1 MATVKQL
8 DKRSGITYV
17 YESVSYWDREKKQ
30 PRSRRTLIGRLD
42 PATGEIVPTDGRG
55 KRRAQKETDPV
66 VRKGPVPV
74 AKTDRLFFGATYLLD
89 QIGEVT
95 GLTADLKT
103 CFPDTYKQIQSI
115 AYYLVLED
123 QNPLFRFK
131 KWAAIHRHPYGKDI
145 PSQRSTEIFQSVTEE
160 AKMHFFR
167 LQGKRRV
174 EKEYWAYDSTSISS
188 RSDTLRQVK
197 YGKNKD
203 DDHLPQINLALVFG
217 AESRLPFYYRKLA
230 GNVPDVKTIQELL
243 RELDVLGYEK
253 VKLVMDRGY
262 YSAENINALFKK
274 HLKFLCGT
282 SSALSFARE
291 FIREIGSKRDHYEYY
306 NSNLELY
313 VFTKTI
319 AWDYEQERPYKGDV
333 VKEERR
339 MYLHLYFNPDKFSD
353 DGKAFNRKLDTLKNE
368 LLSGHRMPEHE
379 KDYKK
384 YFEIKETP
392 KRGVS
397 LTVKQDAVDA
407 AHERYGFFVLISNE
421 VKDPVTALSLYRMRD
436 VVEKAFWN
444 VKERLN
450 LKRTM
455 TSSESSLD
463 GKLFVEFVALIYL
476 SYIQK
481 KMEENGLFA
490 TYTLHE
496 LLDELDVIECF
507 MEPGKAPIQG
517 EVLKK
522 QEQIYRD
529 LDVTP
534 LLGRS
539 RNRFTEIWM
548 SRHYSLRGN
557 RLRHS
562 YVIREFR

>member
-1 MATVKQL
+1 MSMVKQL

-17 YESVSYWDREKKQ
+17 YESVSYWDKEKKQ
-30 PRSRRTLIGRLD
+30 PRSKRTLIGRLD
-42 PATGEIVPTDGRG
+42 PTTGEIVPTDGRG
-55 KRRAQKETDPV
+55 KRRAQKEADQIIQ
-66 VRKGPVPV
+66 KGPVPV
-74 AKTDRLFFGATYLLD
+74 VKTDRLFFGATYLLD

-103 CFPDTYKQIQSI
+103 CFPNTYKQIQSI

-131 KWAAIHRHPYGKDI
+131 KWAAIHRHPYGRDI

-217 AESRLPFYYRKLA
+217 EESRLPFYYRKLA

-243 RELDVLGYEK
+243 RELDILGYEK
-253 VKLVMDRGY
+253 IKLVMDRGY
-262 YSAENINALFKK
+262 YSVENINALFKK
-274 HLKFLCGT
+274 HMKFLCGT
-282 SSALSFARE
+282 SSALSFAKE
-291 FIREIGSKRDHYEYY
+291 YIREIGSKKDHYEYY

-313 VFTKTI
+313 VFTRTI
-319 AWDYEQERPYKGDV
+319 VWDYEQERPYKGDV
-333 VKEERR
+333 IKEERR

-368 LLSGHRMPEHE
+368 LLSGHRVPEHE
-379 KDYKK
+379 KEYRK
-384 YFEIKETP
+384 YFEMKETP
-392 KRGVS
+392 KRGIS

-450 LKRTM
+450 LRRTM
-455 TSSESSLD
+455 TSSESSLE
-463 GKLFVEFVALIYL
+463 GKLFVEFIALIYL

-481 KMEENGLFA
+481 KMEEKGLFA

-507 MEPGKAPIQG
+507 MEPGKSLIQG

-534 LLGRS
+534 LLA
-539 RNRFTEIWM
+539 TAQPTDA
-548 SRHYSLRGN
+548 
-557 RLRHS
+557 
-562 YVIREFR
+562 

>member
-1 MATVKQL
+1 MAMVKQL
-8 DKRSGITYV
+8 DKRSGITYI
-17 YESVSYWDREKKQ
+17 YESASYWDREKKQ
-30 PRSRRTLIGRLD
+30 PRSKRTLIGRLD
-42 PATGEIVPTDGRG
+42 PTTGEIVPTDGRG
-55 KRRAQKETDPV
+55 KRRAQKEDDPA

-74 AKTDRLFFGATYLLD
+74 ARTNRLFFGATYLLD

-103 CFPDTYKQIQSI
+103 CFPNTYKQILSI

-131 KWAAIHRHPYGKDI
+131 KWAAIHRHPFGKDI
-145 PSQRSTEIFQSVTEE
+145 PSQRSTELFQSVTEE

-167 LQGKRRV
+167 LQGKRRA

-188 RSDTLRQVK
+188 RSETLRQVK

-217 AESRLPFYYRKLA
+217 EKSKLPFYYRKLA

-253 VKLVMDRGY
+253 IKLVMDRGY

-282 SSALSFARE
+282 SSALSFAKD
-291 FIREIGSKRDHYEYY
+291 FIREIGSRKDHYEYY

-353 DGKAFNRKLDTLKNE
+353 DGKAFNRRLDTLKNE
-368 LLSGHRMPEHE
+368 LLSGHRVPEHE
-379 KDYKK
+379 KDYRK

-392 KRGVS
+392 KKGIS

-450 LKRTM
+450 LRRTM
-455 TSSESSLD
+455 TSSESSLE

-481 KMEENGLFA
+481 KMEEKGLFA

-517 EVLKK
+517 EILKK

-529 LDVTP
+529 LGVAP
-534 LLGRS
+534 LLAVGRPA
-539 RNRFTEIWM
+539 EA
-548 SRHYSLRGN
+548 
-557 RLRHS
+557 
-562 YVIREFR
+562 

>member
-1 MATVKQL
+1 MAMVKQL
-8 DKRSGITYV
+8 DKRSGITYI
-17 YESVSYWDREKKQ
+17 YESASYWDREKKQ
-30 PRSRRTLIGRLD
+30 PRSKRTLIGRLN
-42 PATGEIVPTDGRG
+42 PTTGEIVPTDGRG
-55 KRRAQKETDPV
+55 KHRAQKEDDPA

-74 AKTDRLFFGATYLLD
+74 ARTNRLFFGATYLLD

-103 CFPDTYKQIQSI
+103 CFPNTYKQIMSI

-131 KWAAIHRHPYGKDI
+131 KWAAIHRHPFGKDI
-145 PSQRSTEIFQSVTEE
+145 PSQRSTELFQSVTEE

-167 LQGKRRV
+167 LQGKRRA

-188 RSDTLRQVK
+188 RSETLRQVK

-203 DDHLPQINLALVFG
+203 DDQLPQINLALVFG
-217 AESRLPFYYRKLA
+217 EESKLPFYYRKLA

-253 VKLVMDRGY
+253 IKLVMDRGY

-282 SSALSFARE
+282 SSALSFAKD
-291 FIREIGSKRDHYEYY
+291 FIREIGSRKDHYEYY

-353 DGKAFNRKLDTLKNE
+353 DGKAFNRRLDTLKNE
-368 LLSGHRMPEHE
+368 LLSGHRVPEHE
-379 KDYKK
+379 KDYRK

-392 KRGVS
+392 KKGIS

-450 LKRTM
+450 LRRTM
-455 TSSESSLD
+455 TSSESSLE

-481 KMEENGLFA
+481 KMEEKGLFA

-517 EVLKK
+517 EILKK

-529 LDVTP
+529 LGVAP
-534 LLGRS
+534 LLAVGRPA
-539 RNRFTEIWM
+539 EA
-548 SRHYSLRGN
+548 
-557 RLRHS
+557 
-562 YVIREFR
+562 

>member
-1 MATVKQL
+1 MAIVKQL

-30 PRSRRTLIGRLD
+30 PRSKRTLIGRLD

-392 KRGVS
+392 KRGVF

-481 KMEENGLFA
+481 KMEEKGLFA

-529 LDVTP
+529 LDITP
-534 LLGRS
+534 LLAAGQPADA
-539 RNRFTEIWM
+539 
-548 SRHYSLRGN
+548 
-557 RLRHS
+557 
-562 YVIREFR
+562 

>member
-30 PRSRRTLIGRLD
+30 PRSKRTLIGRLD

-392 KRGVS
+392 KRGVF

-534 LLGRS
+534 LLAAGQP
-539 RNRFTEIWM
+539 TEA
-548 SRHYSLRGN
+548 
-557 RLRHS
+557 
-562 YVIREFR
+562 

>member
-1 MATVKQL
+1 MSTVKQL

-17 YESVSYWDREKKQ
+17 YESVSYWDKEKKQ
-30 PRSRRTLIGRLD
+30 PRSKRTLIGRLD
-42 PATGEIVPTDGRG
+42 PTTGEIVPTDGRG
-55 KRRAQKETDPV
+55 KRRAQKEADQIIQ
-66 VRKGPVPV
+66 KGPVPV

-103 CFPDTYKQIQSI
+103 CFPNTYKQIQSI

-131 KWAAIHRHPYGKDI
+131 KWAAIHRHPYGNDI

-203 DDHLPQINLALVFG
+203 DDHLPQINLALIFG
-217 AESRLPFYYRKLA
+217 EESRLPFYYRKLA
-230 GNVPDVKTIQELL
+230 GNIPDVKTIQELL

-253 VKLVMDRGY
+253 IKLVVDRGY
-262 YSAENINALFKK
+262 YSTDNINALFKK

-282 SSALSFARE
+282 SSALSFAKE
-291 FIREIGSKRDHYEYY
+291 FIREIGSGKDHYEYY

-353 DGKAFNRKLDTLKNE
+353 DGKAFNRRLDTLKNE
-368 LLSGHRMPEHE
+368 LLSDRRVPEHE
-379 KDYKK
+379 KDYRK

-392 KRGVS
+392 KRGIS
-397 LTVKQDAVDA
+397 LTVKQDAIDA

-450 LKRTM
+450 LRRTM
-455 TSSESSLD
+455 TSSESSLE
-463 GKLFVEFVALIYL
+463 GKLFVEFIALIYL

-481 KMEENGLFA
+481 KMEEKGLFA

-507 MEPGKAPIQG
+507 MEPGKSLIQG

-534 LLGRS
+534 LLA
-539 RNRFTEIWM
+539 TAQPTDA
-548 SRHYSLRGN
+548 
-557 RLRHS
+557 
-562 YVIREFR
+562 

>member
-1 MATVKQL
+1 MVKQL
-8 DKRSGITYV
+8 DKRSGITYI
-17 YESVSYWDREKKQ
+17 YESASYWDREKKQ
-30 PRSRRTLIGRLD
+30 PRSKRTLIGRLN
-42 PATGEIVPTDGRG
+42 PTTGEIVPTDGRG
-55 KRRAQKETDPV
+55 KHRAQKEDDPA

-74 AKTDRLFFGATYLLD
+74 ARTNRLFFGATYLLD

-103 CFPDTYKQIQSI
+103 CFPNTYKQIMSI

-131 KWAAIHRHPYGKDI
+131 KWAAIHRHPFGKDI
-145 PSQRSTEIFQSVTEE
+145 PSQRSTELFQSVTEE

-167 LQGKRRV
+167 LQGKRRA

-188 RSDTLRQVK
+188 RSETLRQVK

-203 DDHLPQINLALVFG
+203 DDQLPQINLALVFG
-217 AESRLPFYYRKLA
+217 EESKLPFYYRKLA

-253 VKLVMDRGY
+253 IKLVMDRGY

-282 SSALSFARE
+282 SSALSFAKD
-291 FIREIGSKRDHYEYY
+291 FIREIGSRKDHYEYY

-353 DGKAFNRKLDTLKNE
+353 DGKAFNRRLDTLKNE
-368 LLSGHRMPEHE
+368 LLSGHRVPEHE
-379 KDYKK
+379 KDYRK

-392 KRGVS
+392 KKGIS

-450 LKRTM
+450 LRRTM
-455 TSSESSLD
+455 TSSESSLE

-481 KMEENGLFA
+481 KMEEKGLFA

-517 EVLKK
+517 EILKK

-529 LDVTP
+529 LGVAP
-534 LLGRS
+534 LLAVGRPA
-539 RNRFTEIWM
+539 EA
-548 SRHYSLRGN
+548 
-557 RLRHS
+557 
-562 YVIREFR
+562 

>member
-1 MATVKQL
+1 MARVNQL

-17 YESVSYWDREKKQ
+17 YDSISYWDKEKKQ
-30 PRSRRTLIGRLD
+30 PRSKRTLIGRLD
-42 PATGEIVPTDGRG
+42 PVRGKIIPTDGRG
-55 KRRAQKETDPV
+55 RKRNQKEIDLPAK
-66 VRKGPVPV
+66 KGPVPV
-74 AKTDRLFFGATYLLD
+74 NRTERLFFGATYLLD
-89 QIGEVT
+89 QIGLVSGVT
-95 GLTADLKT
+95 EDLKS
-103 CFPDTYKQIQSI
+103 CFPHTYKQILSV

-131 KWAAIHRHPYGKDI
+131 KWAALHRHPYGKDI
-145 PSQRSTEIFQSVTEE
+145 PSQRSTELFQSITEE
-160 AKMHFFR
+160 AKMQFFR
-167 LQGKRRV
+167 LQGKRRA

-188 RSDTLRQVK
+188 RSETLKQVK

-203 DDHLPQINLALVFG
+203 DEHLPQINLALVFG
-217 AESRLPFYYRKLA
+217 EESRLPFYYRKIA
-230 GNVPDVKTIQELL
+230 GNVPDVKTIRELL

-253 VKLVMDRGY
+253 IKLVMDRGY
-262 YSAENINALFKK
+262 YSEDNINALYKN

-282 SSALSFARE
+282 SSALKFAKS
-291 FIREIGSKRDHYEYY
+291 FIREIGTKKDHYEYY

-319 AWDYEQERPYKGDV
+319 AWNYEQERPYKGDV
-333 VKEERR
+333 VREERR
-339 MYLHLYFNPDKFSD
+339 MYLHLYFNPEKYSD
-353 DGKAFNRKLDTLKNE
+353 DGKIFNMKITTLKEE
-368 LLSGHRMPEHE
+368 LLSGHRIPEHE

-384 YFEIKETP
+384 YFDINETP
-392 KRGVS
+392 KRGIS
-397 LTVKQDAVDA
+397 LTVKQDTVDA

-450 LKRTM
+450 LRRTM
-455 TSSESSLD
+455 TSSESSLE

-481 KMEENGLFA
+481 KMDDKGLFGK
-490 TYTLHE
+490 YTMHE

-529 LDVTP
+529 LDITP
-534 LLGRS
+534 LLAAPQV
-539 RNRFTEIWM
+539 EDA
-548 SRHYSLRGN
+548 
-557 RLRHS
+557 
-562 YVIREFR
+562 

>member
-1 MATVKQL
+1 MAMVKQL
-8 DKRSGITYV
+8 DKRSGITYI

-30 PRSRRTLIGRLD
+30 PRSKRTLIGRLN
-42 PATGEIVPTDGRG
+42 PTTGEIVPTDGRG
-55 KRRAQKETDPV
+55 KHRAQKEDDPA

-74 AKTDRLFFGATYLLD
+74 ARTNRLFFGATYLLD

-103 CFPDTYKQIQSI
+103 CFPNTYKQIMSI

-131 KWAAIHRHPYGKDI
+131 KWAAIHRHPFGKDI
-145 PSQRSTEIFQSVTEE
+145 PSQRSTELFQSVTEE

-167 LQGKRRV
+167 LQGKRRA

-188 RSDTLRQVK
+188 RSETLRQVK

-203 DDHLPQINLALVFG
+203 DDQLPQINLALVFG
-217 AESRLPFYYRKLA
+217 EESKLPFYYRKLA

-253 VKLVMDRGY
+253 IKLVMDRGY

-282 SSALSFARE
+282 SSALSFAKD
-291 FIREIGSKRDHYEYY
+291 FIREIGSRKDHYEYY

-353 DGKAFNRKLDTLKNE
+353 DGKAFNRRLDTLKNE
-368 LLSGHRMPEHE
+368 LLSGHRVPEHE
-379 KDYKK
+379 KDYRK

-392 KRGVS
+392 KKGIS

-450 LKRTM
+450 LRRTM
-455 TSSESSLD
+455 TSSESSLE

-481 KMEENGLFA
+481 KMEEKGLFA

-517 EVLKK
+517 EILKK

-529 LDVTP
+529 LGVAP
-534 LLGRS
+534 LLAVGRPA
-539 RNRFTEIWM
+539 EA
-548 SRHYSLRGN
+548 
-557 RLRHS
+557 
-562 YVIREFR
+562 

>member
-1 MATVKQL
+1 MAIVKQL

-30 PRSRRTLIGRLD
+30 PRSKRTLIGRLD

-217 AESRLPFYYRKLA
+217 EESRLPFYYRKLA

-243 RELDVLGYEK
+243 RELDVLAYEK

-534 LLGRS
+534 LLAAGQ
-539 RNRFTEIWM
+539 TADA
-548 SRHYSLRGN
+548 
-557 RLRHS
+557 
-562 YVIREFR
+562 

>member
-1 MATVKQL
+1 MAMVKQL
-8 DKRSGITYV
+8 DKRSGITYI
-17 YESVSYWDREKKQ
+17 YESASYWDREKKQ
-30 PRSRRTLIGRLD
+30 PRSKRTLIGRLN
-42 PATGEIVPTDGRG
+42 PTTGEIVPTDGRG
-55 KRRAQKETDPV
+55 KRRAQKEDDPA

-74 AKTDRLFFGATYLLD
+74 ARTNRLFFGATYLLD

-103 CFPDTYKQIQSI
+103 CFPNTYKQILSI

-131 KWAAIHRHPYGKDI
+131 KWAAIHRHPFGKDI
-145 PSQRSTEIFQSVTEE
+145 PSQRSTELFQSVTEE

-167 LQGKRRV
+167 LQGKRRA

-188 RSDTLRQVK
+188 RSETLRQVK

-203 DDHLPQINLALVFG
+203 DDQLPQINLALVFG
-217 AESRLPFYYRKLA
+217 EESKLPFYYRKLA

-253 VKLVMDRGY
+253 IKLVMDRGY

-282 SSALSFARE
+282 SSALSFAKD
-291 FIREIGSKRDHYEYY
+291 FIREIGSKKDHYEYY

-353 DGKAFNRKLDTLKNE
+353 DGKAFNRRLDTLKNE
-368 LLSGHRMPEHE
+368 LLSGHRVPEHE
-379 KDYKK
+379 KDYRK

-392 KRGVS
+392 KKGIS

-450 LKRTM
+450 LRRTM
-455 TSSESSLD
+455 TSSESSLE

-481 KMEENGLFA
+481 KMEEKGLFA

-517 EVLKK
+517 EILKK

-529 LDVTP
+529 LGVAP
-534 LLGRS
+534 LLAVGRPA
-539 RNRFTEIWM
+539 EA
-548 SRHYSLRGN
+548 
-557 RLRHS
+557 
-562 YVIREFR
+562 

>member
-1 MATVKQL
+1 MAMVKQL

-30 PRSRRTLIGRLD
+30 PRSKRTLIGRLD

-55 KRRAQKETDPV
+55 KHRAQKEADPV

-103 CFPDTYKQIQSI
+103 CFPNTYKQIQSI

-145 PSQRSTEIFQSVTEE
+145 PSQRSTEIFQSITEE

-167 LQGKRRV
+167 LQGKRRA

-188 RSDTLRQVK
+188 RSETLRQVK

-217 AESRLPFYYRKLA
+217 EESRLPFYYRKLA

-282 SSALSFARE
+282 SSALSFAKE
-291 FIREIGSKRDHYEYY
+291 FIREIGSKKDHYEYY
-306 NSNLELY
+306 NSNLELN
-313 VFTKTI
+313 VFTRTV

-353 DGKAFNRKLDTLKNE
+353 DGKAFNRKLDALKNE
-368 LLSGHRMPEHE
+368 LLSGHRVPEHE
-379 KDYKK
+379 KEYKK
-384 YFEIKETP
+384 YFEMKETP
-392 KRGVS
+392 KRGIS

-450 LKRTM
+450 LRRTM
-455 TSSESSLD
+455 TSSESSLE

-481 KMEENGLFA
+481 KMEEKGLFA

-534 LLGRS
+534 LLAAGQPADS
-539 RNRFTEIWM
+539 
-548 SRHYSLRGN
+548 
-557 RLRHS
+557 
-562 YVIREFR
+562 

>member
-1 MATVKQL
+1 MAIVKQL

-30 PRSRRTLIGRLD
+30 PRSKRTLIGRLD

-217 AESRLPFYYRKLA
+217 EESRLPFYYRKLA

-243 RELDVLGYEK
+243 RELNVLAYEK

-534 LLGRS
+534 LLAAGQ
-539 RNRFTEIWM
+539 TADA
-548 SRHYSLRGN
+548 
-557 RLRHS
+557 
-562 YVIREFR
+562 